1 MRIRNNLRFA
11 DKGKVLINLEDFTYF
26 TIFAL
31 DTPYKEVNEKDVEW
45 EILKLKYDLKE
56 D

>member
-11 DKGKVLINLEDFTYF
+11 DKGKVLINLRDFTYH

-31 DTPYKEVNEKDVEW
+31 DTPYKEVDEKNVEW
-45 EILKLKYDLKE
+45 EIIKLKFDLKE